1 MGKQYYI
8 KGGVVAEKG
17 CLYTRDIKAGCTWH
31 PEDAEEKPVENGEWR
46 ITKNEGSIF
55 DTYYVSGYVTAGG
68 TYNNGAIRA
77 YIDIYNF
84 TIEQYE
90 KGITLIRKMLLSVPE
105 GEYESLYCQQQF
117 ASVFSLMEQ
126 FLSCTFVRQT
136 CDREDSYHR
145 VLKAGHLQEWYGKK
159 QILNGP
165 DGLDKEL
172 MYIEQAN
179 RVVYNNIERVPK
191 LFKAAFDVSIDMSA
205 LKDAVTVRNDI
216 VHRFGHTIMG
226 EEVRLT
232 AADVRSLIKKVDELV
247 HKTAEQI
254 LALPERDN

>member
-8 KGGVVAEKG
+8 NGGVVAEKG

-31 PEDAEEKPVENGEWR
+31 PEDAEEKPIENGEWR
-46 ITKNEGSIF
+46 ITKREGSIF

-68 TYNNGAIRA
+68 IDDNGAIKA
-77 YIDIYNF
+77 YIDIYKF

-90 KGITLIRKMLLSVPE
+90 EGIALIRKMLQRVPE
-105 GEYESLYCQQQF
+105 GECENLYCQQQF

-145 VLKAGHLQEWYGKK
+145 VLEAGHLQEWYGKR

-191 LFKAAFDVSIDMSA
+191 LFEAAFGVSIEMSE

-226 EEVRLT
+226 AEVRLT
-232 AADVRSLIKKVDELV
+232 AADVQALIEKVDELV

-254 LALPERDN
+254 MALPETEK